1 MNLFFNWKSISWIFI
16 WSYWLRNWLWKNP
29 PKITSVKKNTNF
41 WKSLPWTGVTEY
53 AADFENI
60 KYWNKNQ
67 IQKVVNL
74 HHGLIDNALTFE
86 IPAWNI
92 KYWGKNPQIMNV
104 VNLYRVFIDN
114 AINYRKTSKFW
125 NKYQILN
132 VVC

>member
-1 MNLFFNWKSISWIFI
+1 MVIYMEL
-16 WSYWLRNWLWKNP
+16 L
-29 PKITSVKKNTNF
+29 ITQLTVKKSDF
-41 WKSLPWTGVTEY
+41 WKSLPWTGVIEY

-74 HHGLIDNALTFE
+74 YHGLIDNALTFE

-114 AINYRKTSKFW
+114 AINYRNTS
-125 NKYQILN
+125 IH
-132 VVC
+132 